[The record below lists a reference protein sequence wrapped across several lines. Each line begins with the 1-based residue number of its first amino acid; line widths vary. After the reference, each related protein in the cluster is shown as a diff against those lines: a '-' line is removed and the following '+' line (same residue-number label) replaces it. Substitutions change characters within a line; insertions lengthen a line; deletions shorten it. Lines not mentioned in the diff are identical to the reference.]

1 MDNNFSESKRNLSRA
16 PQETE
21 LGSVPVNQWH
31 SPYKKQVRNLEFQ
44 LTSVSR
50 GRVRPP
56 LVHRCMAYAYT
67 IYIHKLRN
75 VEIPEKKKRVKHLR
89 RRNIEISEKKKHVED
104 LGHDVR
110 HGYKYIYIY
119 IYGASVSEVA
129 DSTEPGR
136 SLY

>member
-1 MDNNFSESKRNLSRA
+1 MDNNFNESKRNLSRA

-56 LVHRCMAYAYT
+56 LGEQGAESIHAAINNITPSYLNIPDRVARLRGVMLEHHRQVC
-67 IYIHKLRN
+67 
-75 VEIPEKKKRVKHLR
+75 PELVACQPAIKKRKM
-89 RRNIEISEKKKHVED
+89 
-104 LGHDVR
+104 
-110 HGYKYIYIY
+110 
-119 IYGASVSEVA
+119 
-129 DSTEPGR
+129 
-136 SLY
+136 

>member
-56 LVHRCMAYAYT
+56 LTVLYNTPTQSHDILLTGMQ
-67 IYIHKLRN
+67 YI
-75 VEIPEKKKRVKHLR
+75 I
-89 RRNIEISEKKKHVED
+89 
-104 LGHDVR
+104 
-110 HGYKYIYIY
+110 
-119 IYGASVSEVA
+119 
-129 DSTEPGR
+129 
-136 SLY
+136 LYSIILNL

>member
-21 LGSVPVNQWH
+21 LGSVPVSQWP

-56 LVHRCMAYAYT
+56 L
-67 IYIHKLRN
+67 
-75 VEIPEKKKRVKHLR
+75 
-89 RRNIEISEKKKHVED
+89 
-104 LGHDVR
+104 
-110 HGYKYIYIY
+110 
-119 IYGASVSEVA
+119 GASSLLHLGRAAPGQRENTETVA
-129 DSTEPGR
+129 KQKQP
-136 SLY
+136 SLDTMRGARAQKIT